1 MKKVDSLRLVR
12 TVSGGECCVCAEEES
27 QRNIGDGQSGQ
38 ENDMSDWQARNVTD
52 VIQQSEQLQ
61 LTNGQTQSPSVNS
74 FIEQLISDRLKDL
87 VTVQPDGEIKL
98 NMSEQLSATL

>member
-27 QRNIGDGQSGQ
+27 QENIGDGQSGQ
-38 ENDMSDWQARNVTD
+38 ENDMSEVHDINQR
-52 VIQQSEQLQ
+52 SEQLQ